1 MHHGKL
7 LSILRS
13 VFNCPTA
20 PFHEYHVR
28 DHLLSLL
35 EEFPHVSVEED
46 DFGNL
51 IARYQRGSGKARW
64 AFGAHMDH
72 PAWVKNPTGKTCIRA
87 SSDRL
92 GHPVGG
98 NKRSKKNLHDG
109 GVDPRFPDMRFLG
122 GVPASYLPTG
132 KVVHFG
138 EFAMWDL
145 PAFEYDRDNDLVYGR
160 VCDDLVGCVAIVAL
174 FSELERLEVPGSCY
188 GIFTRAEEVGFVGA
202 VHLAKSGRLPEDL
215 CFISLETSSPRGTV
229 EMGKGPVVRVGDRLS
244 VFDDEATAQL
254 LAAAEIGGVEVQR
267 ALLDGGACE
276 ATAMNLFGVTATG
289 ISVLLGN
296 YHNCAPSGRIDSE
309 YVVLKDVKA
318 MIALIVSL
326 IEQGNQRGGMKGRKA
341 ARACLEKRLKDYG
354 PYVRATARQFEGG

>member
-13 VFNCPTA
+13 IFNCPTA

-28 DHLLSLL
+28 DHLLEWL
-35 EEFPHVSVEED
+35 EGFPHVTVEQD
-46 DFGNL
+46 GFDNL
-51 IARYQRGSGKARW
+51 IAKYRRGAGRAKW

-72 PAWVKNPTGKTCIRA
+72 PGWVRNPQGENRPGKK
-87 SSDRL
+87 L
-92 GHPVGG
+92 
-98 NKRSKKNLHDG
+98 LDG
-109 GVDPRFPDMRFLG
+109 GVDPRFPEMRFLG
-122 GVPASYLPTG
+122 GVPASYLPSG
-132 KVVHFG
+132 EVEDFG
-138 EFAMWDL
+138 EFAMWKL
-145 PAFEYDRDNDLVYGR
+145 PAFEYDRSRDRVTGR
-160 VCDDLVGCVAIVAL
+160 VCDDLVGCAAIVAL
-174 FSELERLEVPGSCY
+174 FSELERLGVPGACY

-202 VHLAKSGRLPEDL
+202 VHLAKSGRLPEGI
-215 CFISLETSSPRGTV
+215 CFVSLETSSPRGSA

-254 LAAAEIGGVEVQR
+254 LEAAEAGRVEVQR

-276 ATAMNLFGVTATG
+276 ATAMNLFGIRATG

-296 YHNCAPSGRIDSE
+296 YHNCAPSGHIDSE

-326 IEQGNQRGGMKGRKA
+326 IQRGKRPGGTDSRKT
-341 ARACLEKRLKDYG
+341 ARARLEKRLEDYA
-354 PYVRATARQFEGG
+354 PYIRATADQFAGR

>member
-7 LSILRS
+7 LSILQS

-35 EEFPHVSVEED
+35 EKFSHVSVEED

-72 PAWVKNPTGKTCIRA
+72 PGWVRDPKGKK
-87 SSDRL
+87 L
-92 GHPVGG
+92 PEGG
-98 NKRSKKNLHDG
+98 L
-109 GVDPRFPDMRFLG
+109 DPRFPDMRFLG
-122 GVPASYLPTG
+122 GVPKSYLPTG
-132 KVVHFG
+132 EVAHFG

-145 PAFEYDRDNDLVYGR
+145 PAFEYDRENDLIYGR

-174 FSELERLEVPGSCY
+174 FSELERLEVPGACY

-202 VHLAKSGRLPEDL
+202 VHLATKRRLPDDL
-215 CFISLETSSPRGTV
+215 CFVSLETSSPRGAV

-254 LAAAEIGGVEVQR
+254 LAAAETGGVEVQR

-276 ATAMNLFGVTATG
+276 ATAMNLFGVCATG

-309 YVVLKDVKA
+309 YVSLKDVKS

-326 IEQGNQRGGMKGRKA
+326 IVHSGNRRDGVKSRKDARSRLEQ
-341 ARACLEKRLKDYG
+341 RLRDYG
-354 PYVRATARQFEGG
+354 PYIRATKRQFGGS

>member
-7 LSILRS
+7 LSILQS

-35 EEFPHVSVEED
+35 DEFPHVSVEED

-51 IARYQRGSGKARW
+51 IAKYKRGSGKARW

-72 PAWVKNPTGKTCIRA
+72 PGWVCDPKG
-87 SSDRL
+87 
-92 GHPVGG
+92 
-98 NKRSKKNLHDG
+98 KNLPEG
-109 GVDPRFPDMRFLG
+109 GMDPRLPDMRFLG
-122 GVPASYLPTG
+122 GVPKSYLPTG
-132 KVVHFG
+132 EVKHFG

-145 PAFEYDRDNDLVYGR
+145 PAFDYDRENDLVYGR

-174 FSELERLEVPGSCY
+174 FSELERREVAGACY
-188 GIFTRAEEVGFVGA
+188 GVFTRAEEVGFVGA
-202 VHLAKSGRLPEDL
+202 VHLATNGRLPKDL
-215 CFISLETSSPRGTV
+215 CFVSLETSSPRGAV

-276 ATAMNLFGVTATG
+276 ATAMNLFSVKATG

-296 YHNCAPSGRIDSE
+296 YHNCAPTGQIDSE
-309 YVVLKDVKA
+309 YVSLKDVKA
-318 MIALIVSL
+318 MIALIVAW
-326 IEQGNQRGGMKGRKA
+326 IEHCGTRGEGSQSRKT
-341 ARACLEKRLKDYG
+341 ARSRLKQRLKDYG
-354 PYVRATARQFEGG
+354 PYFRATSRQFEGRLGPNCGE

>member
-7 LSILRS
+7 LSILQS

-35 EEFPHVSVEED
+35 EKFPHVSVEED

-51 IARYQRGSGKARW
+51 IARYQRGSSKARW

-72 PAWVKNPTGKTCIRA
+72 PAWVNDPKGKK
-87 SSDRL
+87 L
-92 GHPVGG
+92 PEGG
-98 NKRSKKNLHDG
+98 L
-109 GVDPRFPDMRFLG
+109 DPRFPDMRFLG
-122 GVPASYLPTG
+122 GVPKSYLPTG
-132 KVVHFG
+132 EVAHFG

-145 PAFEYDRDNDLVYGR
+145 PAFEYDRENDLIYGR

-174 FSELERLEVPGSCY
+174 FSELERLEVPGACY

-202 VHLAKSGRLPEDL
+202 VHLATKGRLPDDL
-215 CFISLETSSPRGTV
+215 CFVSLETSSPRGTV

-254 LAAAEIGGVEVQR
+254 LSAAETGGVEVQR

-276 ATAMNLFGVTATG
+276 ATAMNLFGVCATG

-309 YVVLKDVKA
+309 YVSLKDVKS
-318 MIALIVSL
+318 MIVLIVSL
-326 IEQGNQRGGMKGRKA
+326 IVHSGSRRDGVKNRKN
-341 ARACLEKRLKDYG
+341 ARARLEQRLKDYG
-354 PYVRATARQFEGG
+354 PYIRATKRQFGDS